1 MVREQQERHREA
13 QQMDRL
19 REARTSTT
27 CKLQSEG
34 WFEEEIVPFWLLAV
48 LFWRNYIFIPD
59 VFASC
64 LWISGKQMRTFGAKK
79 GKQQTGKRS

>member
-48 LFWRNYIFIPD
+48 LFGVIIYSFQTCLPPA
-59 VFASC
+59 FGYPAS
-64 LWISGKQMRTFGAKK
+64 K
-79 GKQQTGKRS
+79 